1 MPTPPLVDPPPEID
15 VKRYDRQIRLW
26 GLETQRGLQS
36 ARVLLLRV
44 NGLCN
49 EIAKNLVLAGVGH
62 VCIQDPET
70 LVESDLQVG
79 GLFHVNKTQLGTSKA
94 DALVQGL
101 RPLNPHG
108 QITSETST
116 LGELSDE
123 FIAKFD
129 YVISTHGLIGVR
141 LSPTPRSRPLRRTLS
156 LTATHA
162 LAHCD
167 ARSRPLRRTLSH
179 STLSH
184 MERDAFSV
192 GWHSLCCPRGVQE
205 MWEASDGRDPT
216 GEIHSEI
223 HLPHSKRQ
231 RMVPKKV
238 LECSFSKKVLRLSSK
253 APCASH
259 HIRLRLF
266 VLKPLDTPAR
276 FELFC
281 IRFELFR
288 VSGAGALRDV

>member
-167 ARSRPLRRTLSH
+167 ARSRPLRRTLSPTATH
-179 STLSH
+179 ALAQHALAQHALANGARCFQCGLALFVLSSRRSRDVGSIRW
-184 MERDAFSV
+184 ER
-192 GWHSLCCPRGVQE
+192 
-205 MWEASDGRDPT
+205 SDGRDPFRDT
-216 GEIHSEI
+216 LATLQTAEDG
-223 HLPHSKRQ
+223 
-231 RMVPKKV
+231 
-238 LECSFSKKVLRLSSK
+238 SKKSTRVLFFKKSTPPLFQSAMCVSS
-253 APCASH
+253 H
-259 HIRLRLF
+259 
-266 VLKPLDTPAR
+266 TPPFICFKTTR
-276 FELFC
+276 HTRTL
-281 IRFELFR
+281 
-288 VSGAGALRDV
+288 

>member
-167 ARSRPLRRTLSH
+167 ARSRPARSRKWSTMLSVWAGTLCVV
-179 STLSH
+179 LA
-184 MERDAFSV
+184 AFKRC
-192 GWHSLCCPRGVQE
+192 GKHP
-205 MWEASDGRDPT
+205 M
-216 GEIHSEI
+216 GEIRRERSIQRYTCHTPNGRGWFQKKYSSALFQKKYSAS
-223 HLPHSKRQ
+223 LPKRH
-231 RMVPKKV
+231 V
-238 LECSFSKKVLRLSSK
+238 RLITY
-253 APCASH
+253 AS
-259 HIRLRLF
+259 L
-266 VLKPLDTPAR
+266 
-276 FELFC
+276 
-281 IRFELFR
+281 
-288 VSGAGALRDV
+288 

>member
-1 MPTPPLVDPPPEID
+1 MQTPPLVDPPPEID

-79 GLFHVNKTQLGTSKA
+79 GLFHVNETQLGTSKA

-141 LSPTPRSRPLRRTLS
+141 LSPTPRSRPPRRTLS

-162 LAHCD
+162 LAQHALAHGARCFQCGL
-167 ARSRPLRRTLSH
+167 ALFVLSSRRSRDVGSIRW
-179 STLSH
+179 
-184 MERDAFSV
+184 ER
-192 GWHSLCCPRGVQE
+192 
-205 MWEASDGRDPT
+205 SDGRDPFRDT
-216 GEIHSEI
+216 
-223 HLPHSKRQ
+223 LAA
-231 RMVPKKV
+231 
-238 LECSFSKKVLRLSSK
+238 LRHSSK

-259 HIRLRLF
+259 VRLM
-266 VLKPLDTPAR
+266 
-276 FELFC
+276 C
-281 IRFELFR
+281 
-288 VSGAGALRDV
+288 VSSHAPPFICFKTTRHTRTLCAFLYTL

>member
-167 ARSRPLRRTLSH
+167 ARSRPARSRTARSRKWSTMLSVWAG
-179 STLSH
+179 TLCVVLA
-184 MERDAFSV
+184 AFKRC
-192 GWHSLCCPRGVQE
+192 GKHP
-205 MWEASDGRDPT
+205 M
-216 GEIHSEI
+216 GEIRRERSIQRYTCHTPNGRGWFQKKYSSALFQKKYSAS
-223 HLPHSKRQ
+223 LPKRH
-231 RMVPKKV
+231 V
-238 LECSFSKKVLRLSSK
+238 RLITY
-253 APCASH
+253 AS
-259 HIRLRLF
+259 IYLF
-266 VLKPLDTPAR
+266 
-276 FELFC
+276 
-281 IRFELFR
+281 
-288 VSGAGALRDV
+288 